1 MLEDILE
8 FILILIFE
16 PLEPK
21 LDGLSQKIKRVPRKW
36 VRILLWTLMVIIPVA
51 LILGIYALCS
61 YLFRG
66 YWF

>member
-8 FILILIFE
+8 FILTLIFE

-36 VRILLWTLMVIIPVA
+36 VRIVLWTLMFAIPVA
-51 LILGIYALCS
+51 LIFGIYALCS